1 MSRLVRCS
9 LCDGSKSDADGNPCR
24 ECAGLGF
31 FPYWNDRTPAEIE
44 EEIVSTEA
52 TLKLDTQE
60 RDRLL
65 KAEKYREQKLIA
77 ARMAEES
84 MQFWTLKLEALR
96 AELTEARKRYP

>member
-1 MSRLVRCS
+1 
-9 LCDGSKSDADGNPCR
+9 
-24 ECAGLGF
+24 
-31 FPYWNDRTPAEIE
+31 
-44 EEIVSTEA
+44 
-52 TLKLDTQE
+52 LKLDTQE

-65 KAEKYREQKLIA
+65 AAEKHRQQKLIA

>member
-9 LCDGSKSDADGNPCR
+9 LCDGNKHDDDGNPCK

-31 FPYWNDRTPAEIE
+31 FPHWNDRKPSEIE
-44 EEIVSTEA
+44 EEIRSTEA

-65 KAEKYREQKLIA
+65 AAEKNRAQKLIA

-84 MQFWTLKLEALR
+84 MHFWTLKLESLR
-96 AELTEARKRYP
+96 AELTEARKRYQ